1 MAKYL
6 TGPSTKVWHLGG
18 TPLPKRSSSAPP
30 PALSPPRELTYLP
43 LVTSQ
48 SAKTIECLLTEGE
61 CLREWNYR
69 GSFRRRGPD
78 TSTF

>member
-6 TGPSTKVWHLGG
+6 TGPLTKVWHLGG
-18 TPLPKRSSSAPP
+18 TPLPKLSLSAPRP
-30 PALSPPRELTYLP
+30 PPRTPGVDEPPVSDLP
-43 LVTSQ
+43 IRE
-48 SAKTIECLLTEGE
+48 TIECLFTEGDR
-61 CLREWNYR
+61 LRESNYR